1 MAVQIRRGDYED
13 FDPNKLVA
21 GEWAA
26 VMSGDPK
33 ATDGKAVYM
42 SFGSGDVKRMATY
55 EDMAQ
60 NIDVATE
67 EIQEEFTAEL
77 QRKVTEAN
85 AATSNANAAASN
97 ANEATKN
104 AETATVDANE
114 AAEEA
119 RAAAGGDIAAKTVSF
134 VEAEERENIASG
146 DKAAIIFGKIKK
158 WFSDLKAAAFY
169 DVADNLDTTDE
180 GYVLDARQGKT
191 LTDRVGNLNILA
203 TTAKES
209 VVGAINEINSRV
221 NELNTNTK
229 NVYTLADSTKVY
241 ANATRGTYNYKSVP
255 NMSKYLLLIV
265 HADIGNTSVRLTFFN
280 NDPNAQYISDQL
292 GTPYIR
298 GGILCDWA
306 NERIGVRFI
315 EVNNFTY
322 ENVSIGSVTGLLPL
336 A

>member
-1 MAVQIRRGDYED
+1 MANNIQTILISGLSEQTTADDTDYMVIGGIDAKKIRWKNIWTLIREKLGIGD
-13 FDPNKLVA
+13 A
-21 GEWAA
+21 
-26 VMSGDPK
+26 S
-33 ATDGKAVYM
+33 
-42 SFGSGDVKRMATY
+42 
-55 EDMAQ
+55 
-60 NIDVATE
+60 
-67 EIQEEFTAEL
+67 EL
-77 QRKVTEAN
+77 
-85 AATSNANAAASN
+85 
-97 ANEATKN
+97 
-104 AETATVDANE
+104 ETA
-114 AAEEA
+114 
-119 RAAAGGDIAAKTVSF
+119 S
-134 VEAEERENIASG
+134 
-146 DKAAIIFGKIKK
+146 
-158 WFSDLKAAAFY
+158 
-169 DVADNLDTTDE
+169 
-180 GYVLDARQGKT
+180 
-191 LTDRVGNLNILA
+191 
-203 TTAKES
+203 KE
-209 VVGAINEINSRV
+209 VVGAI